1 MHEFIFPTSN
11 LIFFAKA
18 KYVKVAKIHGNEL
31 QEILEHL
38 FLITTSLTSKVE
50 NQQLEVKIKD
60 EQIEMKV

>member
-31 QEILEHL
+31 QEIIEHL
-38 FLITTSLTSKVE
+38 FPITTSLTSKVE
-50 NQQLEVKIKD
+50 INN
-60 EQIEMKV
+60 